1 MLKAWSPRFLS
12 ILRIVAALLF
22 MEHGAMK
29 LFGYPGPLEFAGG
42 SLAPL
47 MLVAALIELI
57 GGGLIALG
65 LFTRA
70 AAFICSGQ
78 MAAAYFIAHY
88 PNSFF
93 PISNHG
99 AEAILYCFLFL
110 YLVFAGGGVWSLDAI
125 RRGGR

>member
-1 MLKAWSPRFLS
+1 MLKAWSPRILS
-12 ILRIVAALLF
+12 ILRIMSALLF

-29 LFGYPGPLEFAGG
+29 MFGYPGALEFAGG
-42 SLAPL
+42 SLPP
-47 MLVAALIELI
+47 MLLAAALIELV

-78 MAAAYFIAHY
+78 MAAAYFIAHS
-88 PNSFF
+88 PNGFA
-93 PISNHG
+93 PVANHG
-99 AEAILYCFLFL
+99 SEAILYCFIFL
-110 YLVFAGGGVWSLDAI
+110 YFVFAGGGAWSIDAL